1 MMKWEVYVMYRVFVL
16 ILVLVTVGAAS
27 AAVVTLPNTTQTT
40 TFTATVSEQAN
51 VSVPAGVAFA
61 VTNVSASTASSAQS
75 VSATVIVLADGK
87 GLRIE
92 IAPNAAA
99 FTKPAGT
106 VTWAASDI
114 SWNAAT
120 WTNGTG
126 DAGTLSS
133 AAWTRLVQTT
143 QNSASTTTTNLVFT
157 LGDKATVDR
166 AGNHTLVCTW
176 QIFVTN

>member
-1 MMKWEVYVMYRVFVL
+1 MYRVFVL

-51 VSVPAGVAFA
+51 ISVPAGVTFN

-75 VSATVIVLADGK
+75 VSATAIVLTNAK
-87 GLRIE
+87 ALRVE
-92 IAPNAAA
+92 LEALDPV
-99 FTKPAGT
+99 FTPATGGS
-106 VTWAASDI
+106 VTWAASDV

-126 DAGTLSS
+126 ASGTLGDMYRKLNDTS
-133 AAWTRLVQTT
+133 ANA
-143 QNSASTTTTNLVFT
+143 ASTATTNLVFT
-157 LGDKATVDR
+157 LAAKATVDR
-166 AGNHTLVCTW
+166 AGNHTLWACW
-176 QIFVTN
+176 KFSSF